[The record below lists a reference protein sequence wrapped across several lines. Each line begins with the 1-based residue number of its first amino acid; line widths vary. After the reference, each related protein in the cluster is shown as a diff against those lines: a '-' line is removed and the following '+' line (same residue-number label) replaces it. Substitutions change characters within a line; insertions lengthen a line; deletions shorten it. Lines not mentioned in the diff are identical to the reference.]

1 MVTLPVR
8 SCSCP
13 EVMLSLSSSR
23 HASTGRSLLERIT
36 LLMCFTTARAQSS
49 NIPVPVHALR
59 RLICLGRHL
68 IQPKISSLL
77 AMDCR
82 ASNWSCTTK
91 TQEWDKERERERERE
106 RLDNIMLQITM
117 IILKKINKIQTIII
131 IIQNKT
137 IKLSLYNY
145 I

>member
-1 MVTLPVR
+1 MMVTLPVR

-23 HASTGRSLLERIT
+23 DASTGRSSLERIT
-36 LLMCFTTARAQSS
+36 LLMCFNTARAQSS

-91 TQEWDKERERERERE
+91 TQEWDKERERERER
-106 RLDNIMLQITM
+106 LDNIMLQITM
-117 IILKKINKIQTIII
+117 IILKIINKIQTIII
-131 IIQNKT
+131 IIQNK
-137 IKLSLYNY
+137 IKKISLYNY